1 MKIFAIRDASI
12 AKDRDLGWLLY
23 YPVSDEYHIEICDG
37 VDEWEAPLLIS
48 SFVKRGKKSLD
59 PGSSRLW
66 AELRVIPPDR
76 QNLGMILRANGLRE
90 YDPFRLLVLAEG
102 RCAQDDCFLVPLK
115 EGSLPAELSRRLQQ
129 TILSCIPADM
139 PVPAYGGPPADMP
152 VPADGN
158 PPAEGTGFL
167 FFFRDGMV
175 RRISAEDLLADYNR
189 QQSRM
194 ERLACYYREI
204 TRLSPEAGGHGVR
217 INEKWRLSSEDL
229 RRKGSLLPVTNRDF
243 YTYIQDNIID
253 TSTATSLLRCSRQN
267 ILDLV
272 KRGKLKPVLTL
283 KNNYLFLREEI
294 FR

>member
-66 AELRVIPPDR
+66 AELRIIPPDR

-139 PVPAYGGPPADMP
+139 P
-152 VPADGN
+152 
-158 PPAEGTGFL
+158 
-167 FFFRDGMV
+167 
-175 RRISAEDLLADYNR
+175 
-189 QQSRM
+189 
-194 ERLACYYREI
+194 
-204 TRLSPEAGGHGVR
+204 
-217 INEKWRLSSEDL
+217 
-229 RRKGSLLPVTNRDF
+229 
-243 YTYIQDNIID
+243 
-253 TSTATSLLRCSRQN
+253 
-267 ILDLV
+267 
-272 KRGKLKPVLTL
+272 
-283 KNNYLFLREEI
+283 
-294 FR
+294 

>member
-1 MKIFAIRDASI
+1 
-12 AKDRDLGWLLY
+12 
-23 YPVSDEYHIEICDG
+23 
-37 VDEWEAPLLIS
+37 
-48 SFVKRGKKSLD
+48 
-59 PGSSRLW
+59 
-66 AELRVIPPDR
+66 
-76 QNLGMILRANGLRE
+76 MILRANGLRE

-152 VPADGN
+152 DPADGN

-253 TSTATSLLRCSRQN
+253 TSTAASLLRCSRQN